1 MLLRKNTYFI
11 KYIENNYQKHLTRVI
26 KCCIFTTSNKQN
38 HKAMKTHEMTTDQIF
53 QTIKN
58 GEANIETVAVC
69 GNLFNTGND
78 PFFIRIEGEKIIGM
92 KKVST
97 GYDIDK
103 ISLVSETP
111 DSELMKLAVRVKQ
124 SADEAKRLSDEM
136 MDSTNYELFFIK

>member
-1 MLLRKNTYFI
+1 
-11 KYIENNYQKHLTRVI
+11 
-26 KCCIFTTSNKQN
+26 
-38 HKAMKTHEMTTDQIF
+38 
-53 QTIKN
+53 
-58 GEANIETVAVC
+58 
-69 GNLFNTGND
+69 
-78 PFFIRIEGEKIIGM
+78 M